1 MSRAVILAAALALG
15 LSFAGAASAQTYLSD
30 WNVADMRS
38 VLTASGATVVGD
50 GVLDDGNPYVSGKS
64 ASGLKFTATGRV
76 CTGAAAA
83 KRCKGVLLE
92 TRFTLD
98 SDAEVEAKIKE
109 LDYAAVSIANGG
121 DGDLLV
127 SRYLILDYGVHR
139 ENLQIN
145 ISVFTGIAEDIW
157 GKL

>member
-1 MSRAVILAAALALG
+1 MFRAVIMTSVVALG
-15 LSFAGAASAQTYLSD
+15 LAFAGSATAQTYLSD
-30 WNVADMRS
+30 WGVADMRTA
-38 VLTASGATVVGD
+38 LTATGATVVGD

-92 TRFTLD
+92 TRFTLEN
-98 SDAEVEAKIKE
+98 DAEVEAKIKA
-109 LDYAAVSIANGG
+109 LDYAAVTIANGG

-127 SRYLILDYGVHR
+127 SRYLIMDYGIHR
-139 ENLQIN
+139 ENLEIN
-145 ISVFTGIAEDIW
+145 ISVFTGIADDIW